1 MGGEHRSGAFQ
12 RGGHAPVCAAN
23 PAWSSPPER
32 GTVPRCAVPEYNSP
46 QRVPERPMKDKQFE
60 KLMKKT
66 MEKAAKPKAKDR
78 PTYDPTL
85 EATRRPEAGGQN
97 QADTEEFFSEMKRR
111 EF

>member
-1 MGGEHRSGAFQ
+1 VQVGRRRSVTILARQGAAT
-12 RGGHAPVCAAN
+12 RGPLV
-23 PAWSSPPER
+23 SFR
-32 GTVPRCAVPEYNSP
+32 

-66 MEKAAKPKAKDR
+66 MEQAAKPKAKDR

-85 EATRRPEAGGQN
+85 EATRRPEAGN
-97 QADTEEFFSEMKRR
+97 QAETEEFFSEMKRR

>member
-1 MGGEHRSGAFQ
+1 VQVSRRRSVTFFAPHGAATRDPLVIFI
-12 RGGHAPVCAAN
+12 
-23 PAWSSPPER
+23 
-32 GTVPRCAVPEYNSP
+32 

-66 MEKAAKPKAKDR
+66 MDKAAKPKAKDR

-85 EATRRPEAGGQN
+85 EATRRPEAGN
-97 QADTEEFFSEMKRR
+97 QAETEEFFSEMKRR

>member
-1 MGGEHRSGAFQ
+1 VQRARLRTVTMSVRHGAATRDPLLSF
-12 RGGHAPVCAAN
+12 
-23 PAWSSPPER
+23 
-32 GTVPRCAVPEYNSP
+32 T

-66 MEKAAKPKAKDR
+66 MQQAAKPKAKDR

-85 EATRRPEAGGQN
+85 EATRRPEAGN
-97 QADTEEFFSEMKRR
+97 QSETEEFFSEMKRR

>member
-1 MGGEHRSGAFQ
+1 
-12 RGGHAPVCAAN
+12 
-23 PAWSSPPER
+23 
-32 GTVPRCAVPEYNSP
+32 
-46 QRVPERPMKDKQFE
+46 MKDKQFE

-85 EATRRPEAGGQN
+85 EATRRPEAGSHN